1 MLLGMK
7 GITQRPGKCCDCG
20 KDLPIPR
27 RSNKKRCDECSHE
40 LDRKR
45 TADWYTVHARAAA
58 KIRCE
63 FRGGADLHEKY
74 REKYR
79 PALSCLGE
87 FDRKNP
93 REKYCDN
100 CKPVARRWQQLKAAL
115 ANYNADRKRAAKRAL
130 KNRLKRRRTQGR
142 PVRIV
147 LGRLYQC
154 AYRKNRKRGA
164 GCLGKFRA
172 TSSAQRF
179 CAVCRKHA
187 DADRAQKYR
196 DDHREELLPMY
207 RQKGK
212 RLRELAA
219 QGKRVEAGELVRAR
233 PIDEIG
239 KARISLA
246 ACLRLDSIKAYAMKD
261 HLSPLQSTND
271 TRDRQF
277 DRTKKFLKDHKERID
292 LEMRRLDGLPKEERD
307 KIAGEMRQ
315 FIHNFHRHP

>member
-1 MLLGMK
+1 MLPGMK
-7 GITQRPGKCCDCG
+7 GITQTPSKCCDCG
-20 KDLPIPR
+20 RDLPVPR
-27 RSNKKRCDECSHE
+27 RSNKKRCDECSHKR
-40 LDRKR
+40 DRKR
-45 TADWYTVHARAAA
+45 TGRWYAAHSQAAA
-58 KIRCE
+58 KIHCE
-63 FRGGADLHEKY
+63 FRGGANLPEKY

-79 PALSCLGE
+79 PTSPCLGE

-115 ANYNADRKRAAKRAL
+115 AKYHADEKKAAKRAL
-130 KNRLKRRRTQGR
+130 KNRLKRRKAQGQ

-147 LGRLYQC
+147 LGRLYAC
-154 AYRKNRKRGA
+154 AYRKNRKRGE
-164 GCLGKFRA
+164 GCLGTFRA
-172 TSSAQRF
+172 TSSAQKF
-179 CAVCRKHA
+179 CAVCQKHA

-196 DDHREELLPMY
+196 EDHRDKLLPKY
-207 RQKGK
+207 RARGK

-219 QGKRVEAGELVRAR
+219 HGKRFEDGELVRAR

-239 KARISLA
+239 KARIALA

-277 DRTKKFLKDHKERID
+277 DRTKKFLKDQKERID

-315 FIHNFHRHP
+315 FIHNFHRYP